1 MFCREAPLSLAKQES
16 MVEPFPESQEERPR
30 GQERLP
36 EAKGENRLA
45 VKSTREGP
53 WRQAGQ

>member
-1 MFCREAPLSLAKQES
+1 